1 MKQFDFK
8 NINKRDVLFAC
19 AIILLTAF
27 LLFIPSRIGGKG
39 TSPGMSALNAIQLVS
54 NCTDVTYE
62 RCDSRIIEVLIKSL
76 ALDIDN
82 GGIAFW
88 KKFVAERNSR

>member
-39 TSPGMSALNAIQLVS
+39 TSPAMSALNAIQLVS
-54 NCTDVTYE
+54 NYTDITYE
-62 RCDSRIIEVLIKSL
+62 QYEPRIIIVLVKSL
-76 ALDIDN
+76 LRDLDN
-82 GGIAFW
+82 GGVAFW
-88 KKFVAERNSR
+88 EKYVAERYGR